1 LWGRAVAVR
10 LPAVA
15 AEDTLRV
22 DPLTMRGFSEALCG
36 RAEDLRNQFAELN
49 GQVGEMLAGWR
60 GMSGSAYASAWELWH
75 RGAGE
80 VEMGLSMLARLVAR
94 AGGLYQA
101 NESASTQALRGVHR
115 G

>member
-1 LWGRAVAVR
+1 
-10 LPAVA
+10 VA

-22 DPLTMRGFSEALCG
+22 DPLAMRDFSEAVSG
-36 RAEDLRNQFAELN
+36 RAADLRNQFAELN
-49 GQVGEMLAGWR
+49 GQVGEMLGGWR
-60 GMSGSAYASAWELWH
+60 GISGSAYASAWELWH

-80 VEMGLSMLARLVAR
+80 VEVGLSMLARLVAQ
-94 AGGLYQA
+94 AGGLYRA